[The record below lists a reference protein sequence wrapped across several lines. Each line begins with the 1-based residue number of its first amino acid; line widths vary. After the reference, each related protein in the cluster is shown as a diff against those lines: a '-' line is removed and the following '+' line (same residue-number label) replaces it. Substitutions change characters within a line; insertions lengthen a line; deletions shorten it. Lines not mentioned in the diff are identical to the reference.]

1 MQRVAINKYLHYSF
15 VICMALMLIHVT
27 IYFIQTIS
35 AMSLFG
41 ESWESEFGY
50 CVTLML
56 IFNAVLAVASLILL
70 LKRVVAAIIALALTV
85 ATITVCAYNQIGLEA
100 ILRSVILVSILLV
113 SRGFQLY
120 NYASK

>member
-1 MQRVAINKYLHYSF
+1 
-15 VICMALMLIHVT
+15 MALMLIHVT